1 MDAKNIFLFVI
12 AILLIWMVFKYISD
26 DVSSLTGT
34 VSAKTMQQISA
45 GDLTA
50 SGNSTSNFAYSIWF
64 YVDDWNYRYGES
76 KIVFGRMAP
85 SLGDREPCPVVAF
98 TPSLNNMV
106 ISQAVYPGLD
116 KVDTS
121 ASAGINA
128 DSKSAIVH
136 STTISNIP
144 LQRWV
149 NLIVSIYNRTMDIY
163 LDGKLVKTDVL
174 PGVAKVDANAPVYI
188 TPNGGFSGWTAKFQY
203 WSDAVN
209 PQQAWD
215 VYYKGY
221 GGSWLAN
228 MFGRYY
234 IQVTLMDGDSPQT
247 TVTI

>member
-1 MDAKNIFLFVI
+1 
-12 AILLIWMVFKYISD
+12 MVFKYISD

-34 VSAKTMQQISA
+34 VSAKTMQQVA
-45 GDLTA
+45 AADLTA
-50 SGNSTSNFAYSIWF
+50 SGNSSSNFAYSIWF

-76 KIVFGRMAP
+76 KVLFGRMA
-85 SLGDREPCPVVAF
+85 SSIGEREPCPAVAF

-106 ISQAVYPGLD
+106 ISQAVYAGAD
-116 KVDTS
+116 KVVEGEMKT
-121 ASAGINA
+121 
-128 DSKSAIVH
+128 AIVH

-144 LQRWV
+144 LQRWT
-149 NLIVSIYNRTMDIY
+149 NLIVSVYNRTMDVY

-203 WSDAVN
+203 WSDAIN
-209 PQQAWD
+209 PQKAWD
-215 VYYKGY
+215 VYYSGY

-228 MFGRYY
+228 LFGRYY

-247 TVTI
+247 TVTL